1 MKADPP
7 MLALLLSGGAGK
19 RLWPVSRESLPKQFM
34 PLFGEKSLYQ
44 RTLARLA
51 SAGVSGVLV
60 AANAQHETLLLGQAA
75 DVLQQRLTLL
85 LEPARR
91 DSGPAIAAGVA
102 HALKQHGPD
111 AIIAVMPCDHLI
123 PDHSAFAASLARAR
137 QLARQGFLAT
147 FGIAPTFPSRDFG
160 YLQQGAAIEQVAA
173 CFHVARFHEKPDLPK
188 AVEYLASG
196 EFLWNSGMFVFKTG
210 TFASEA
216 QLHMPEVWSSA
227 IRAVDLATGSD
238 NIRILDKQAFEGAP
252 RISID
257 FALFEKSARVA
268 MTRANFAW
276 SDVGTWSSVFDALD
290 KDPSLNAVQ
299 GDVRLRDVSNSLVI
313 GDGVRVVAIGMS
325 EFIVVA
331 RPEGVFVAPLKR
343 ASEIKDMLT

>member
-1 MKADPP
+1 V
-7 MLALLLSGGAGK
+7 LALLLSGGAGT
-19 RLWPVSRESLPKQFM
+19 RLWPISREALPKQFM

-44 RTLARLA
+44 MTLARLQD
-51 SAGVSGVLV
+51 AGVSGILV
-60 AANAQHETLLLGQAA
+60 AANQQHEPLLRSQASALGKAEPI
-75 DVLQQRLTLL
+75 LL

-91 DSGPAIAAGVA
+91 DSAPAIAAGVA
-102 HALKQHGPD
+102 HALKTHGPD
-111 AIIAVMPCDHLI
+111 TIIAVMPCDHLI
-123 PDHSAFAASLARAR
+123 PDHAAFAASLSRAR
-137 QLARQGFLAT
+137 KLAEFGYLAT

-160 YLQQGAAIEQVAA
+160 YLQQGGKIEDTVE
-173 CFHVARFHEKPDLPK
+173 CYHVARFHEKPQLPK

-196 EFLWNSGMFVFKTG
+196 EYLWNSGMFVFKAG

-216 QLHMPEVWSSA
+216 KIHMPDVWTA
-227 IRAVDLATGSD
+227 ATKAVEAATNRNGTLH
-238 NIRILDKQAFEGAP
+238 LDQSAFEAAP

-268 MTRANFAW
+268 MARASFQW
-276 SDVGTWSSVFDALD
+276 SDVGAWSAVFDALD

-313 GDGVRVVAIGMS
+313 GEGIRVVVIGMS
-325 EFIVVA
+325 EFVVVA

-343 ASEIKDMLT
+343 ASEIKDMLA